1 MKRTMKI
8 LPYLILLLALAGCRA
23 PVIPTIDVGVAPC
36 DDTLRYSDVVSRV
49 RYVALDTEG
58 KVSLGRIICLER
70 GESYIFLTSSGVKGV
85 LQFDTKG
92 RMVRR
97 VPLPEGD
104 VVSSLAVDGGNR
116 LLLVGCG
123 HRVHIY
129 NFAGRHL
136 RTVPLSQGRW
146 TVHAPQPGYMHKLA
160 VPPSGD
166 IDADGFRFVEVA
178 NYRDSAVN
186 SLPHRDT
193 MWQHT
198 GGGKTRRLHLPLLYG
213 YGPQSGMEV
222 LSTVNDTIFAIDRSD
237 VRPVAVISRGG
248 DSLYTRTVS
257 LAGPRRI
264 APEWYHIE
272 SVMSTPGRIYL
283 RVRHND
289 SLSVAVY
296 DRAEGGVCRYRLP
309 YTYKDLTARFRIFVN
324 DYDGGTGAWGDFAL
338 ADGSFATVIYP
349 RDIARL
355 RRKGLFADVKSKDL
369 RDELAR
375 AGNAPIVMFIDF
387 K

>member
-1 MKRTMKI
+1 MKI
-8 LPYLILLLALAGCRA
+8 LPYLMMSVFVLTGCRA
-23 PVIPTIDVGVAPC
+23 PVMPAIDVAVAPC
-36 DDTLRYSDVVSRV
+36 DDTLHYSDVVSRV
-49 RYVALDTEG
+49 GYVTLDTEG
-58 KVSLGRIICLER
+58 KVPLGRIVCIER
-70 GESYIFLTSSGVKGV
+70 GESYIFLTSTGVRGV
-85 LQFDTKG
+85 LQFDAKG
-92 RMVRR
+92 RLVRR

-104 VVSSLAVDGGNR
+104 AVSSLAVDRDHR

-146 TVHAPQPGYMHKLA
+146 TVHGPQPGYMHKLT
-160 VPPSGD
+160 VPPSDD
-166 IDADGFRFVEVA
+166 IDAEGFRFVEVA

-193 MWQHT
+193 MWQHI
-198 GGGKTRRLHLPLLYG
+198 GGGKMRRLHLPLLYG
-213 YGPQSGMEV
+213 YDAHGSMEV
-222 LSTVNDTIFAIDRSD
+222 LSTVNDTIFAVDRSC

-257 LAGPRRI
+257 LAMPRRI
-264 APEWYHIE
+264 DPAWYHIE
-272 SVMSTPGRIYL
+272 SMMSTFGHIYL

-289 SLSVAVY
+289 SLSVVAY
-296 DRAEGGVCRYRLP
+296 DRADGSVRRYRSP
-309 YTYKDLTARFRIFVN
+309 CTYKDLTARFRLFDN
-324 DYDGGTGAWGDFAL
+324 DYDGGAGAWGDFAL

-355 RRKGLFADVKSKDL
+355 RRKGLFTQVKSKDL

-375 AGNAPIVMFIDF
+375 AGKSPIVMFIYF